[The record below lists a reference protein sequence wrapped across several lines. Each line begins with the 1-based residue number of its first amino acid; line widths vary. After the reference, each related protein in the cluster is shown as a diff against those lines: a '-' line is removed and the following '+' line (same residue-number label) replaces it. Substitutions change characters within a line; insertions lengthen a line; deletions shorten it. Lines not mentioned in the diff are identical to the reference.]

1 MIGGFVVWVGG
12 TRVNLGHLRHSSVY
26 PHKATN
32 AIQTSFP
39 CSLSHIHLRHKRRN
53 PIAPRWRSQQN
64 EATDDTDATSSTSQD
79 DASKKKYQ
87 LPRLTVESEHYE
99 QLSAIAE
106 QQGVP
111 VSALADTV
119 LSEYLQEMERGL
131 FGKAGRTSVSFISPE
146 ERNYDA
152 VLFDMDGVLCDSEIL
167 SRLAA
172 ATMFAQCYNVRV
184 KPEHFAAF
192 TGQGEEKFLSGVA
205 HMYNVPNFDPVVAKE
220 RFFDIYISQYAL
232 SGKLSTY
239 PGVKDL
245 IAICKKVG
253 LLVAVASSADRIKVR
268 ANLLGIGLDEQIFD
282 YIVESDQIARKKPH
296 PDIFLQA
303 AKGLG
308 VDPRRCVVIEDAVAG
323 VEAAKSAGMRCIAV
337 TTSLSADHFQSVS
350 PDVIKEHPGVITI
363 ADILGFEN
371 LQGSCN
377 DDDDEDEKQQ

>member
-1 MIGGFVVWVGG
+1 MIGFVGPQ
-12 TRVNLGHLRHSSVY
+12 VNLSFRSFVYHKTLWPTPLFCLFGHVTRKRCKTCLPLFSQRDESTPDNS
-26 PHKATN
+26 ATH
-32 AIQTSFP
+32 Q
-39 CSLSHIHLRHKRRN
+39 
-53 PIAPRWRSQQN
+53 
-64 EATDDTDATSSTSQD
+64 QD
-79 DASKKKYQ
+79 DSSEQRRLKKKYL

-99 QLSAIAE
+99 QLSDIAQ

-111 VSALADTV
+111 VSVLADTI

-131 FGKAGRTSVSFISPE
+131 FGKAGSTTVSFIPPE
-146 ERNYDA
+146 ERKYDA

-172 ATMFAQCYNVRV
+172 ATMFSQYYNVRV

-192 TGQGEEKFLSGVA
+192 TGQGEERFLSGVA
-205 HMYNVPNFDPVVAKE
+205 EMYKVPHFDPVVAKE

-232 SGKLSTY
+232 SGKLNTY

-245 IAICKKVG
+245 IAVCKKVG

-282 YIVESDQIARKKPH
+282 YIVESDQITRKKPF

-308 VDPRRCVVIEDAVAG
+308 VNPERCIVIEDAVAG
-323 VEAAKSAGMRCIAV
+323 IQAAKDAGMRCIAV
-337 TTSLSADHFQSVS
+337 TTSLSAEQLRTVGPH
-350 PDVIKEHPGVITI
+350 VIKEHPGLITI
-363 ADILGFEN
+363 ADILGFEERKD
-371 LQGSCN
+371 LEEC
-377 DDDDEDEKQQ
+377 E

>member
-1 MIGGFVVWVGG
+1 MRARKTMIGGFVVWVGG

-64 EATDDTDATSSTSQD
+64 EATDDAEATSSSSTSQD

-296 PDIFLQA
+296 PGKLACGLFLGIKCLPRIDIFLQA

-323 VEAAKSAGMRCIAV
+323 VEAAKSAGIV
-337 TTSLSADHFQSVS
+337 WLISL
-350 PDVIKEHPGVITI
+350 PG
-363 ADILGFEN
+363 
-371 LQGSCN
+371 
-377 DDDDEDEKQQ
+377 